1 MSTIDDI
8 MSSNGLAS
16 ALFTRTRSA
25 ILRELY
31 REPEGLHLRELER
44 RTGFN
49 SRHVS
54 RELHALAAAGI
65 LASKPFGRQVI
76 YRLAPGCPIYEE
88 LRSIVRKTV
97 GIADVLRDALTPL
110 SRRIELAYVYGSHA
124 RGEERSDSDIDL
136 MIVGS
141 ATLRD
146 ASSSLRE
153 AAGQLRREINPTT
166 YRPTE
171 YAKAL
176 QEADSFVQRVH
187 RGPRILVLGG
197 EA

>member
-1 MSTIDDI
+1 
-8 MSSNGLAS
+8 MSSNGLAG
-16 ALFTRTRSA
+16 ALFTKTRSA

-31 REPEGLHLRELER
+31 REPDGLHLRELER

-65 LASKPFGRQVI
+65 LASKPVGRQVI
-76 YRLAPGCPIYEE
+76 YRLAPECPIHEE

-97 GIADVLRDALTPL
+97 GIADVLRDALAPIAN
-110 SRRIELAYVYGSHA
+110 RIELAYVYGSHA

-136 MIVGS
+136 MIVGP

-146 ASSSLRE
+146 VSSSLRE
-153 AAGQLRREINPTT
+153 VGSQLRREINPTT
-166 YRPTE
+166 YRSTE
-171 YAKAL
+171 YAEAL
-176 QEADSFVQRVH
+176 QEADSFVRCVH
-187 RGPRILVLGG
+187 DGPRILVLGG